1 LDCSFYQVKLH
12 IIGLFFSFYL
22 TTPEEIKISDNN
34 CIVKAFENNPISIL
48 QEDINNKKVYYF
60 KGSDIGKALHLTNIR
75 QSIQSYD
82 DDEKVVRKAYD
93 PQGTLQDTVFL
104 TSQGVYRLL
113 YNSKKEIAKKF
124 RKWAGNILD
133 DIIFNESAE
142 LKRQL
147 EEQRNLIE
155 EKENELEKTKKQL
168 EEKTKLK
175 VRKWYDCEPGHTIY
189 AVKNQISIKIGKT
202 KNIKD
207 RERDYLQDMFY
218 MKKCY
223 NCDLAE
229 QVIHH
234 ILDKYRIENNK
245 EYFEIS
251 NELAIYTIDIVCDF
265 MDKFINY
272 SEELPKSNIKEN
284 LTKSLELIRNKSD
297 EIKEPIETNLNV
309 PKLEIPDIN
318 YNKNP
323 IDFEKFVNECCE
335 LGETEEYYT
344 SPFDL
349 LGCYRLWS
357 RGEMTNKTKHL
368 FSKYMKNKFQFKDK
382 FIAEYGSRFCVY
394 LGIRPKKL
402 EFKPD
407 NELNLTKYE
416 EFFIEKCHTNYS
428 FRIRYSTFI
437 DTYKE
442 WLNSMYPNINYTKD
456 DEIEIKAY
464 FNKKFLLSRIN
475 MDGARGVTGLWG
487 FQLKTDKYPKYG
499 FQTRLRKVVY
509 MIDLESKTLLN
520 TYESLLESSEKLEI
534 SNRTLSDYIRLQKPF
549 EYCNKKVILKYTKE

>member
-1 LDCSFYQVKLH
+1 M
-12 IIGLFFSFYL
+12 I
-22 TTPEEIKISDNN
+22 EEIKIDNN
-34 CIVKAFENNPISIL
+34 CIVKAFENCDISIL
-48 QEDINNKKVYYF
+48 QENCDNKKVYYF
-60 KGSDIGKALHLTNIR
+60 KANDIAKALNISQIR
-75 QSIQSYD
+75 SSIQNFD
-82 DDEKVVRKAYD
+82 EDEKVVRKVND
-93 PQGTLQDTVFL
+93 LRGCEQDTTFL
-104 TSQGVYRLL
+104 SSQGVYHLL

-133 DIIFNESAE
+133 DIIFNESKE

-147 EEQRNLIE
+147 EEKDKLHQIE
-155 EKENELEKTKKQL
+155 LDEKEKELTRTKKQL
-168 EEKTKLK
+168 EQKTKLK
-175 VRKWYDCEPGHTIY
+175 VKKWYDSEPGHTVY
-189 AVKNQISIKIGKT
+189 AVKIKESDLIKIGKT

-207 RERDYLQDMFY
+207 RERNYIQDMFY

-229 QVIHH
+229 QLIHH
-234 ILDKYRIENNK
+234 MLDKYREENNK
-245 EYFEIS
+245 EYFEIKDD
-251 NELAIYTIDIVCDF
+251 LAIYTIDIVCDF

-272 SEELPKSNIKEN
+272 SEELPNSNIKEN
-284 LTKSLELIRNKSD
+284 LNISLELISNKS
-297 EIKEPIETNLNV
+297 KENKKPIQTTIELL
-309 PKLEIPDIN
+309 KLKIPDIN

-323 IDFEKFVNECCE
+323 IDFQKFIDECCE
-335 LGETEEYYT
+335 LNEEYYT

-368 FSKYMKNKFQFKDK
+368 FSDYMKEKFQFKDK

-394 LGIRPKKL
+394 LGIRPKLL
-402 EFKPD
+402 EFK
-407 NELNLTKYE
+407 LNNQNILTKYE
-416 EFFIEKCHTNYS
+416 EFFIDKCHTGYS

-442 WLNSMYPNINYTKD
+442 WLKNTYPNINYTKD

-475 MDGARGVTGLWG
+475 MDGARGVAGLWG

-509 MIDLESKTLLN
+509 MIDLESKTLIN
-520 TYESLLESSEKLEI
+520 TYESLLDSSDKIKI
-534 SNRTLSDYIRLQKPF
+534 SNRTLSDYIKLQKPF
-549 EYCNKKVILKYTKE
+549 DYCNKKVILTYTKE